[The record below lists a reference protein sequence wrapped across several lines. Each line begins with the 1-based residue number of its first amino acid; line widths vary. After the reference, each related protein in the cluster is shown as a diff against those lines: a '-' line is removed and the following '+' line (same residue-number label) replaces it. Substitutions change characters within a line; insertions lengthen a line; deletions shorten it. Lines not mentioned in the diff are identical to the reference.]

1 VPKRVSCDSKAR
13 KMVFAGSSNSKVK
26 LVGDLN
32 EQWEYLCCH
41 QMEQGNQS
49 EAAELLGIASSK
61 QADSKEQAMI

>member
-1 VPKRVSCDSKAR
+1 VPKRVSCDSKAQ

-41 QMEQGNQS
+41 QMG
-49 EAAELLGIASSK
+49 
-61 QADSKEQAMI
+61 